1 MATIKGTN
9 VAYGIAGGLQTSA
22 GAAVTGVAAV
32 TSTTATA
39 SADTKRIRGNTGNT
53 VSFVISNKVKEVSA
67 TVVCAATV
75 VLPANGS
82 ILKLA
87 DFDAA
92 GINGKYYVTTADF
105 NHSNESELTMSVG
118 LLRFPGASFSDL
130 S

>member
-9 VAYGIAGGLQTSA
+9 VAYGIAGGLQTSG

-32 TSTTATA
+32 TTTTATA

-53 VSFVISNKVKEVSA
+53 VSFVIANKIKEASA

-75 VLPANGS
+75 VLPAIGS
-82 ILKLA
+82 VLKLA

-92 GINGKYYVTTADF
+92 GINGKYYVTTSDF
-105 NHSNESELTMSVG
+105 NHSNESELTLSLS